1 MKKDNEM
8 QHGSMTM
15 HDHQM
20 DMHSMSN
27 EAHDMGQAAMQD
39 KQDTMATMDHHR
51 MQHGGHDHMDMMD
64 HGGQMMHMG
73 NMRLKLIVAVI
84 LTIPLL
90 ILTPMMGVYLPF
102 TVTDLP
108 GQSWLILLLGSI
120 IFFYSGSPFYQGA
133 RGELAARKPAMM
145 TLITMGISVAYVYS
159 VYVTIQEMLHPEQMG
174 MNFFWEL
181 ASLIIIMLIGHI
193 VEMNAVMRA
202 GSAVDALSDLM
213 PDVAHMQMQDMVH
226 DVPTNT
232 LAVHDRVLVKANER
246 VPLDGMIVEG
256 AAQIDESLLT
266 GEVAL
271 VAKKNGDDVVGG
283 SLNGNQPF
291 VMMVMKT
298 ADVGYVSQVQ
308 QLVAVAQK
316 NKSRVENLAD
326 QVASW
331 LFYAATMIGVL
342 ALIIWTVLNGVSF
355 ALPIAVTVFIIAC
368 PHALG
373 LAVPLVVARLTGL
386 AASRGLLIQ
395 NRTALEQVDRL
406 RYVVLDKTGT
416 LTEGKFTVQQV
427 VAYNDASESEILAQI
442 AALEA
447 GSVHPIGQSIV
458 AYAQTQQV
466 PVPSAENVASI
477 TGVGVQGT
485 INGQSLKIVSGQYL
499 QEHGQSVALLTGSYT
514 VSYLVTQAD
523 EVLGAIALGDQIKP
537 QAAAFITALQ
547 ARQLIPVMLTGDN
560 EQAAQAIATELG
572 ITHVE
577 AGLKPEDKAT
587 RVQQYQQSGL
597 VMFVG
602 DGVND
607 SLALATADLGVA
619 IGSGTE
625 VAINAAD
632 VVLVNSNPIDILAL
646 LDLAHQSNRKMKE
659 NLAWGAGY
667 NVIAIPL
674 AAGLLIPFGFTLSPM
689 VGAIIMSL
697 STVIVAL
704 NAMTLRLKENV

>member
-1 MKKDNEM
+1 
-8 QHGSMTM
+8 
-15 HDHQM
+15 
-20 DMHSMSN
+20 
-27 EAHDMGQAAMQD
+27 
-39 KQDTMATMDHHR
+39 
-51 MQHGGHDHMDMMD
+51 
-64 HGGQMMHMG
+64 
-73 NMRLKLIVAVI
+73 
-84 LTIPLL
+84 
-90 ILTPMMGVYLPF
+90 
-102 TVTDLP
+102 
-108 GQSWLILLLGSI
+108 
-120 IFFYSGSPFYQGA
+120 
-133 RGELAARKPAMM
+133 
-145 TLITMGISVAYVYS
+145 
-159 VYVTIQEMLHPEQMG
+159 
-174 MNFFWEL
+174 
-181 ASLIIIMLIGHI
+181 
-193 VEMNAVMRA
+193 
-202 GSAVDALSDLM
+202 
-213 PDVAHMQMQDMVH
+213 
-226 DVPTNT
+226 T

-271 VAKKNGDDVVGG
+271 VAKKTGDDVVGG

-291 VMMVMKT
+291 VMMVTKK
-298 ADVGYVSQVQ
+298 ADAGYVSQVQ

-342 ALIIWTVLNGVSF
+342 ALIIWTVLNGMSF

-427 VAYNDASESEILAQI
+427 VAYNDVSESEILAQI

-458 AYAQTQQV
+458 AYAQAQQV
-466 PVPSAENVASI
+466 PVPSAGNVASI

-499 QEHGQSVALLTGSYT
+499 QEHGQSVALLTGPYT

-674 AAGLLIPFGFTLSPM
+674 AAGILIPFGFTLSPM